1 MSFLWPTALLFL
13 VLIPVFIYLYLRMRR
28 RRQLITAKYGDLGFV
43 HGGSGQRL
51 GFRRHIPAV
60 LFLIGLTFLL
70 VAVARPQMTVS
81 LPRVEGTVILAFDVS
96 GSMAATD
103 LEPTRMEA
111 AKSAAM
117 TFVQEQPS
125 TVQIGIVAFSDSG
138 FSVQAPTNDQATIL
152 ATINRLSPERG
163 TSLGNGI
170 LESLKT
176 TNSDTLAQPRLYS
189 NLTPEPTPTP
199 TPVPTGFYTPAVI
212 VLLTD
217 GENNASP
224 DPLAAA
230 QEAANRG
237 VRIYTVGIGS
247 TAGTT
252 LEVEGFMVHTQLN
265 EDLLKQISTL
275 TGGEYFNAENSEELQ
290 AIYKNLDPKLV
301 VKPEKTEVTS
311 IFAGISI
318 LILLVASTFSLAW
331 FHRIP

>member
-13 VLIPVFIYLYLRMRR
+13 VMIPVFIYLYLRMRR

-43 HGGSGQRL
+43 QGGSGQRL

-237 VRIYTVGIGS
+237 MRIYTVGIGS